1 MILDKF
7 TKDSIISLSNLTVIK
22 EIDEYTIGDE
32 QKNIFFRVPREAI
45 YVIEEAKGHNTIEEI
60 QDSILQNRKIEI
72 DVLDFMNTL
81 NSLGVINN
89 INLNIDKEKNSFV
102 QSLGKFFFN
111 KVTIIFYII
120 NILLTFILLVSFPNK
135 LTPSYQDTFVLSSIG
150 ISLLLFF
157 FVSWFLVFIH
167 EAAHY
172 LAVSATGKKMN
183 FQLSIR
189 WFWVVIEANMN
200 TLWSISREK
209 RYIPFLAGF
218 FVDILI
224 INISFILILNM
235 NDVFIISLLKMVA
248 LIQFYKIIWQ
258 FIIFLRTDFY
268 YVLLNYFG
276 VSTLTKGSMA
286 YLLRKFSPKYN
297 LFFDKLS
304 SREQIICKRYS
315 WLYIVSLFA
324 ILYLFLFL
332 SLPTVL
338 YTLKTTLNIL
348 FTSTYNKFEFW
359 DSFIVLALILF
370 EFVLWIIAAYKRFK
384 RGE

>member
-1 MILDKF
+1 MVLEKF

-32 QKNIFFRVPREAI
+32 QKNIFFRVPKEAI

-60 QDSILQNRKIEI
+60 QDSILQNKKIEI

-81 NSLGVINN
+81 NSLGVIND
-89 INLNIDKEKNSFV
+89 INLDEDRKNNFI
-102 QSLGKFFFN
+102 QSLGKFLFN
-111 KVTIIFYII
+111 KATITFYII
-120 NILLTFILLVSFPNK
+120 NILLTIILLITFPNK
-135 LTPSYQDTFVLSSIG
+135 LTPNYQDTFVLSSIG
-150 ISLLLFF
+150 LSLLLFF
-157 FVSWFLVFIH
+157 FVSWFLVFVH
-167 EAAHY
+167 EGAHY

-200 TLWSISREK
+200 TLWSIPREK

-218 FVDILI
+218 FIDILI
-224 INISFILILNM
+224 INISFMLILVI
-235 NDVFIISLLKMVA
+235 NDIFIISLLKMIA

-276 VSTLTKGSMA
+276 VSTLTKGSIA
-286 YLLRKFSPKYN
+286 YLLRKISPKYN

-324 ILYLFLFL
+324 VCYLFLFL
-332 SLPTVL
+332 SIPTVL
-338 YTLKTTLNIL
+338 YTLKTTLSIL
-348 FTSTYNKFEFW
+348 STFAYNTFEFW
-359 DSFIVLALILF
+359 DSFIVLTLLLF
-370 EFVLWIIAAYKRFK
+370 EFILWIIAAYKRFK

>member
-1 MILDKF
+1 MVLEKF

-45 YVIEEAKGHNTIEEI
+45 YVIDEAKGHNTIGEI
-60 QDSILQNRKIEI
+60 QDSILQNKKLEI

-81 NSLGVINN
+81 NSLGVINDN
-89 INLNIDKEKNSFV
+89 SLDDDRKNNFI
-102 QSLGKFFFN
+102 QSLGKFLFN
-111 KVTIIFYII
+111 KVTITFYII
-120 NILLTFILLVSFPNK
+120 NILLTIILLVSFPNK
-135 LTPSYQDTFVLSSIG
+135 LSPNYQDTFVLSSIG
-150 ISLLLFF
+150 LSLLLFF
-157 FVSWFLVFIH
+157 FVSWFLVFVH
-167 EAAHY
+167 EGAHY

-200 TLWSISREK
+200 TLWSIPREK
-209 RYIPFLAGF
+209 RYVPFLAGF
-218 FVDILI
+218 FIDILI
-224 INISFILILNM
+224 INLSFILILM
-235 NDVFIISLLKMVA
+235 INDIFIVSFLKMVA

-276 VSTLTKGSMA
+276 VSTLTKGSIA
-286 YLLRKFSPKYN
+286 YLLRKFSHKYN

-324 ILYLFLFL
+324 VCYLFIFL
-332 SLPTVL
+332 SIPTVL

-348 FTSTYNKFEFW
+348 STFTYNTFEFW

-370 EFVLWIIAAYKRFK
+370 EFILWITAAYKRFK

>member
-1 MILDKF
+1 MVLEKF

-32 QKNIFFRVPREAI
+32 QKNIFFRVPKEAI

-60 QDSILQNRKIEI
+60 QDSILQNKKIEI

-81 NSLGVINN
+81 NSLGVIND
-89 INLNIDKEKNSFV
+89 INLDEDRKNNFI
-102 QSLGKFFFN
+102 QSLGKFLFN
-111 KVTIIFYII
+111 KATITFYII
-120 NILLTFILLVSFPNK
+120 NILLTIILLIAFPNK
-135 LTPSYQDTFVLSSIG
+135 LTPNYQDTFVLSSIG
-150 ISLLLFF
+150 LSLLLFF
-157 FVSWFLVFIH
+157 FVSWFLVFVH
-167 EAAHY
+167 EGAHY

-200 TLWSISREK
+200 TLWSIPREK

-218 FVDILI
+218 FIDILI
-224 INISFILILNM
+224 INISFMLILVI
-235 NDVFIISLLKMVA
+235 NDIFIISLLKMIA

-276 VSTLTKGSMA
+276 VSTLTKGSIA
-286 YLLRKFSPKYN
+286 YLLRKISPKYN

-324 ILYLFLFL
+324 VCYLFLFL
-332 SLPTVL
+332 SIPTVL
-338 YTLKTTLNIL
+338 YTLKTTLSIL
-348 FTSTYNKFEFW
+348 STFAYNTFEFW
-359 DSFIVLALILF
+359 DSFIVLALLLF
-370 EFVLWIIAAYKRFK
+370 EFILWIIAAYKRFK
-384 RGE
+384 RGA

>member
-1 MILDKF
+1 MVLEKF

-32 QKNIFFRVPREAI
+32 QKNIFFRVPKEAI
-45 YVIEEAKGHNTIEEI
+45 YVIEEANGHNTVEEI
-60 QDSILQNRKIEI
+60 QDSILQNKKIEI

-81 NSLGVINN
+81 NSLGVIND
-89 INLNIDKEKNSFV
+89 INLDEDRKNNFI
-102 QSLGKFFFN
+102 QSLGKFLFN
-111 KVTIIFYII
+111 KVTITFYII
-120 NILLTFILLVSFPNK
+120 NILLTIILLIAFPNK
-135 LTPSYQDTFVLSSIG
+135 LTPNYQDTFVLSSIG
-150 ISLLLFF
+150 LSLLLFF
-157 FVSWFLVFIH
+157 FVSWFLVFVH
-167 EAAHY
+167 EGAHY

-200 TLWSISREK
+200 TLWSIPREK

-218 FVDILI
+218 FIDILI
-224 INISFILILNM
+224 INISFILILVI
-235 NDVFIISLLKMVA
+235 NDIFIISLLKMIA

-276 VSTLTKGSMA
+276 VSTLTKGSIA
-286 YLLRKFSPKYN
+286 YLLRKISPKYN

-324 ILYLFLFL
+324 VCYLFLFL
-332 SLPTVL
+332 SIPTVL
-338 YTLKTTLNIL
+338 YTLKTTLSIL
-348 FTSTYNKFEFW
+348 STFAYNTFEFW
-359 DSFIVLALILF
+359 DSFIVLALLLF
-370 EFVLWIIAAYKRFK
+370 EFILWIIAAYKRFK